1 MGMSWIQLAQKR
13 YQQTHCHV
21 RKYRGLT

>member
-21 RKYRGLT
+21 RKYTGLN